1 VARNKK
7 APVPIELKR
16 GITKE
21 IMIDIKSWAN
31 RYWPSGT
38 CSKNERKILG
48 CKTSEMLEFRIFAR
62 VKTMKARFESSQI
75 KLAIAASIL
84 NLKFVC
90 ATFPF
95 ISRVRKVIARRTP
108 TKKKLEVIAV
118 NLKRF
123 NKALINDWLIF
134 R

>member
-1 VARNKK
+1 MARNKK

-21 IMIDIKSWAN
+21 IKIESKSWTN

-38 CSKNERKILG
+38 CVKNERKILG
-48 CKTSEMLEFRIFAR
+48 CKTSETLEFRIFAKVR
-62 VKTMKARFESSQI
+62 TITERLESNQI
-75 KLAIAASIL
+75 TLAIAASFLIP
-84 NLKFVC
+84 KFVW

-95 ISRVRKVIARRTP
+95 ISSVKKVIAKRAP
-108 TKKKLEVIAV
+108 TKKKLELIAV
-118 NLKRF
+118 NLKTL
-123 NKALINDWLIF
+123 KKKVISDWLIF